1 MLNLETFLST
11 MAWCC
16 VKLQRERVMLKKI
29 CFSLVLASS
38 LSAAAAGVS
47 IGYEPEGFDELDK
60 QKGLF
65 KTTLVKPDADFS
77 RYTQIQTRTVAVVIR
92 GGGAGNEFT
101 TGRLLTKREKEP
113 VVPAEDEVATFKRI
127 VGEVLETEIE
137 KMTDLEVV
145 DSSGPNTLIL
155 QPVITDTVF
164 TSSSKNKSED
174 GREFP
179 ALEQGT
185 IVFDLIDGESGLI
198 VARMAERKRNKP
210 PKGAESAKGAWP
222 NLAYWAEVA
231 ADELCQELQRVGG

>member
-1 MLNLETFLST
+1 LNIETICSLT
-11 MAWCC
+11 AWRC
-16 VKLQRERVMLKKI
+16 VELQRERVMLKKI
-29 CFSLVLASS
+29 CFSVVLMSS
-38 LSAAAAGVS
+38 LGAAAAGVS

-60 QKGLF
+60 QKGIF

-77 RYTQIQTRTVAVVIR
+77 RYTQIQPRTVAVVIR

-101 TGRLLTKREKEP
+101 TGRLLTKREKAP
-113 VVPAEDEVATFKRI
+113 VVPAEDEVVTFKRI
-127 VGEVLETEIE
+127 VGEVLATEIE
-137 KMTDLEVV
+137 EKTDLEVV
-145 DSSGPNTLIL
+145 DSAGPNTLIL

-164 TSSSKNKSED
+164 TSSSKNKSDD

-179 ALEQGT
+179 ELDQGT

-198 VARMAERKRNKP
+198 VARMAERKRSKP
-210 PKGAESAKGAWP
+210 PKGAEPVKGAWP